1 MKRPSVPY
9 SNGVASAMPAAN
21 AGHWTSVGQWPNAK
35 RPCQSVPTAVDA
47 YRQNLLSTD
56 YDHHNHLRH
65 SNQRDQHSNQ
75 PSYHANS
82 LHGNQ
87 LDSHLGNQFGY
98 HRTSQ
103 QQQPIDQ
110 HSNKRVTIA
119 TSEPEL
125 SPILA
130 SDLHQSPVVHVS
142 NLAPNTTEAA
152 LLHSLSSFG
161 VIRDIVVLPSRAT
174 AYVQFND
181 ILAAQTAVAASRG
194 NQRPPTVHGQRLR
207 LQYCRQPGID
217 HAGALDGGRRS
228 RVLLLVLTDLAAGGP
243 PVTAQL
249 LRQAASQFG
258 RITRLLVMRRD
269 HVADMCVHALVEYSS
284 QEEATRAKR
293 HLNGAQLFQESH
305 RIRASY
311 SNQTEIRFSPG
322 VTNDACHYSAEL
334 LEAPDAPYRACL
346 LDWSAGLVP
355 AFARCDRAVQTAAA
369 DLYSALAPNSVEPS
383 ASSFQL
389 HQASAH
395 QTPQLQQQSE
405 EPQPSTGSCTHRCLL
420 LRNVPRNLVN
430 CQRLFN
436 LLCLYGNVLRLKFL
450 RNRPDTVIAEFG
462 QPADC
467 SAALRHLSGCPLF
480 GRRLTALPCRQ
491 DSVIKHRSVDTLPDG
506 SPAYAD
512 YTGSKNNRF
521 VVAGKA
527 RRNRLCSPSA
537 TLHFFNLPNGVTDA
551 NLSDLFGQC
560 GAERP
565 VRLVRFGNSGGGG
578 AKFVAGL
585 AEFSSR
591 DAAVRAVCLANHLP
605 VPTAAAEEESA
616 TVTGKDAE
624 QKLQQRQQ
632 QHLLKLNFSDS
643 AILSGTAGGAAA

>member
-9 SNGVASAMPAAN
+9 SNGIASAMPAAN

-87 LDSHLGNQFGY
+87 LDSHPPLISLAITVPVSSSSSQS
-98 HRTSQ
+98 TS
-103 QQQPIDQ
+103 IAT
-110 HSNKRVTIA
+110 KRVTIA

-249 LRQAASQFG
+249 LRQAAS
-258 RITRLLVMRRD
+258 
-269 HVADMCVHALVEYSS
+269 
-284 QEEATRAKR
+284 
-293 HLNGAQLFQESH
+293 
-305 RIRASY
+305 
-311 SNQTEIRFSPG
+311 
-322 VTNDACHYSAEL
+322 
-334 LEAPDAPYRACL
+334 
-346 LDWSAGLVP
+346 
-355 AFARCDRAVQTAAA
+355 
-369 DLYSALAPNSVEPS
+369 
-383 ASSFQL
+383 
-389 HQASAH
+389 
-395 QTPQLQQQSE
+395 
-405 EPQPSTGSCTHRCLL
+405 
-420 LRNVPRNLVN
+420 
-430 CQRLFN
+430 
-436 LLCLYGNVLRLKFL
+436 
-450 RNRPDTVIAEFG
+450 
-462 QPADC
+462 
-467 SAALRHLSGCPLF
+467 
-480 GRRLTALPCRQ
+480 
-491 DSVIKHRSVDTLPDG
+491 
-506 SPAYAD
+506 
-512 YTGSKNNRF
+512 
-521 VVAGKA
+521 
-527 RRNRLCSPSA
+527 
-537 TLHFFNLPNGVTDA
+537 
-551 NLSDLFGQC
+551 
-560 GAERP
+560 
-565 VRLVRFGNSGGGG
+565 
-578 AKFVAGL
+578 
-585 AEFSSR
+585 
-591 DAAVRAVCLANHLP
+591 
-605 VPTAAAEEESA
+605 
-616 TVTGKDAE
+616 
-624 QKLQQRQQ
+624 
-632 QHLLKLNFSDS
+632 
-643 AILSGTAGGAAA
+643 